1 MQLIVNGDK
10 VLQVDSEGALLQ
22 TVRWLQSLR
31 NVSALPH
38 ALDAG
43 NLVRLDSGYFLFGHF
58 GTAKTAAGA
67 RGLVGT
73 ALGPGREVVAAP
85 ADLGLTL
92 DLAAVGSQLHMKDTN
107 TKSASKGRP
116 PDRPFGPQLCE
127 LKSNTEQSSCFGSS
141 SWSFSG
147 SPDAICL
154 AVDKAGAWFKGITVS
169 HGEGRTE
176 CTLELKEI
184 TSTSFGFGGS
194 SSSKTIAKTKK
205 HVVNS
210 SNREGLRNKP
220 YRLCFEKAVP
230 LLPKTKYTLVLT
242 QKGPE
247 GASFQNGHNA

>member
-10 VLQVDSEGALLQ
+10 ALQVDSEGALLQ

-31 NVSALPH
+31 NVPALPH

-73 ALGPGREVVAAP
+73 ASGPGREVVAPP
-85 ADLGLTL
+85 ADLCLTL
-92 DLAAVGSQLHMKDTN
+92 DLAAIGSQLHMKDTN
-107 TKSASKGRP
+107 MKSASKGRP

-127 LKSNTEQSSCFGSS
+127 LKSNNEQVSYMSSN
-141 SWSFSG
+141 WSFSG

-184 TSTSFGFGGS
+184 TSIPLSFGG

-210 SNREGLRNKP
+210 SDREGLRNKP

-230 LLPKTKYTLVLT
+230 LLPKKKYTLVLT
-242 QKGPE
+242 QKGPD
-247 GASFQNGHNA
+247 GASFQNGHNV